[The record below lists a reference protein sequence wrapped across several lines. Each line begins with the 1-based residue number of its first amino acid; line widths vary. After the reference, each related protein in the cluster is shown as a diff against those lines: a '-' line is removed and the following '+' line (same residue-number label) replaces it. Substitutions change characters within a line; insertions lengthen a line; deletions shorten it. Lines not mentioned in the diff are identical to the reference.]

1 MKCKDCKMPA
11 MKGDVYCW
19 RHTPNISPEEKKLAL
34 IKGGIAAKLRRLVH
48 EPIKI
53 ETAQDLKKVIARLIE
68 ELWVGSVDS
77 TRPISDILLA
87 ARVYLEVLRTTEFDL
102 ELNEIKARLDAAGL

>member
-1 MKCKDCKMPA
+1 MSCSECKMPA
-11 MKGDVYCW
+11 MKGDTYCW

-34 IKGGIAAKLRRLVH
+34 IKGGIAAKLKRLIH
-48 EPIKI
+48 EPVKI
-53 ETAQDLKKVIARLIE
+53 DTAQDLKNLIGKLIE

-87 ARVYLEVLRTTEFDL
+87 ARVYLEVLRTTEYDV
-102 ELNEIKARLDAAGL
+102 ELDEIKKRLALAGL